1 MSADVKELEANPQ
14 IIAECALKSLT
25 GLSPSQQELLFQ
37 TKKEQTFTS
46 ILTSALQANYDSSD
60 LRVLVELKGVDY
72 VQRATSRLEEK
83 NSRNTHDLGI
93 LDLNANLKLIL
104 ENKVWYHFDGA
115 KGAKV
120 VKVEKSV
127 KEQLKADIFKLK
139 HSAKHLE
146 VKRCFILINL
156 VTPSRPDNLPKSYR
170 QPHAVVLKRTKG
182 DLSRYRSDGLQGVKS
197 VIESFKADFSS
208 IVHLGSDE
216 PIGIDGSG
224 FLDVFCGEIKLK

>member
-1 MSADVKELEANPQ
+1 MSSEERLLEANPQ
-14 IIAECALKSLT
+14 SIANCALKSLIALT
-25 GLSPSQQELLFQ
+25 PSQQELLFQ

-46 ILTSALQANYDSSD
+46 ILTGALQKNYDSSE

-93 LDLNANLKLIL
+93 LDVDANLKLIL

-115 KGAKV
+115 KGAKI

-127 KEQLKADIFKLK
+127 REQLKADIFKLK

-146 VKRCFILINL
+146 VNKCFVLINL

-170 QPHAVVLKRTKG
+170 QPHAVVFKRTKG
-182 DLSRYRSDGLQGVKS
+182 DLSRYRCEGLIGVRS
-197 VIESFKADFSS
+197 VIESFNSEFSS
-208 IVHLGSDE
+208 IVHIGSDE